1 MPHNPFLQVKAN
13 TPLHLPAT
21 ATFGEAGHLWRQE
34 EIDALILAIAA
45 RRPLLVRGEAGS
57 GKSQLARAAAIVL
70 SGAAHNQD
78 FLFDEVLHTRFE
90 ALDLL
95 YRFDVVER
103 LADAELHRLDETN
116 NRYVKP
122 GKLWQAMR
130 VNQAAATTAGS
141 NAAAVL
147 LIDEIDKADA
157 DIPNALLGVLGNRS
171 FGVPMTTPP
180 QTIKCERMPLVIIST
195 NEEREM
201 PPAFVRRCIVLNQNP
216 PEADAAFMAWLVER
230 GQAHTHLRIDPTA
243 AQAAAE
249 QVLADRKA
257 GIKAGFAKVGLA
269 EYLDLLTALHDLT
282 EQEPASARAA
292 RQAYWLK
299 RLSAYAL
306 VKGADQDQARTSLA
320 DVASVAVASGQT
332 TV

>member
-1 MPHNPFLQVKAN
+1 MPHNPFLQVKAD
-13 TPLHLPAT
+13 TRLHLPAT

-70 SGAAHNQD
+70 SGAAQNQS
-78 FLFDEVLHTRFE
+78 FLFDEVLHARFE

-116 NRYVKP
+116 IKYVKP
-122 GKLWQAMR
+122 GKLWQAMQ
-130 VNQAAATTAGS
+130 VNQAAAPGNA
-141 NAAAVL
+141 AAAVL

-171 FGVPMTTPP
+171 FSVPMTTPP
-180 QTIKCERMPLVIIST
+180 QTVQCERMPLVIIST

-216 PEADAAFMAWLVER
+216 PEADAAFMAWLVAR
-230 GQAHTHLRIDPTA
+230 GQAHTHLRIDATA
-243 AQAAAE
+243 AHAAAE
-249 QVLADRKA
+249 QVLADRKVA
-257 GIKAGFAKVGLA
+257 IRNGFSKVGLA
-269 EYLDLLTALHDLT
+269 EYLDLLTALHELT
-282 EQEPASARAA
+282 AHEPESARTA
-292 RQAYWLK
+292 RQTYWLG

-306 VKGADQDQARTSLA
+306 VKGADQDQARASLA
-320 DVASVAVASGQT
+320 SLAKPASGPGQPAA
-332 TV
+332 

>member
-1 MPHNPFLQVKAN
+1 M
-13 TPLHLPAT
+13 
-21 ATFGEAGHLWRQE
+21 
-34 EIDALILAIAA
+34 
-45 RRPLLVRGEAGS
+45 VRGEAGS

-70 SGAAHNQD
+70 SGAAQNQS
-78 FLFDEVLHTRFE
+78 FLFDEVLHARFE

-116 NRYVKP
+116 VKYVKE

-130 VNQAAATTAGS
+130 VNQAATA
-141 NAAAVL
+141 NNTAAAVL

-171 FGVPMTTPP
+171 FSVPMTTPP
-180 QTIKCERMPLVIIST
+180 QTIQCERMPLVIIST

-216 PEADAAFMAWLVER
+216 PEADAAFKAWLVAR
-230 GQAHTHLRIDPTA
+230 GQAHTHLRIDAAA
-243 AQAAAE
+243 AQAAAA
-249 QVLADRKA
+249 QVLADRTA
-257 GIKAGFAKVGLA
+257 AIKNGFSKVGLA

-282 EQEPASARAA
+282 SQEPDNVRAA
-292 RQAYWLK
+292 RQTYWLA

-306 VKGADQDQARTSLA
+306 VKGADQNQARASLSDLARLTVAPSQTSA
-320 DVASVAVASGQT
+320 
-332 TV
+332 

>member
-70 SGAAHNQD
+70 SGEAKNQD
-78 FLFDEVLHTRFE
+78 FLFDEVLHARFE

-103 LADAELHRLDETN
+103 LADAELHRLDDSN
-116 NRYVKP
+116 NKYVKP
-122 GKLWQAMR
+122 GKLWQAMQ
-130 VNQAAATTAGS
+130 VNQAAAPGNT
-141 NAAAVL
+141 AAAVL

-171 FGVPMTTPP
+171 FSVPMTTPS

-216 PEADAAFMAWLVER
+216 PEVDAAFMAWLVQR

-282 EQEPASARAA
+282 EQEPENARAA

-306 VKGADQDQARTSLA
+306 VKGADQDQARASLA
-320 DVASVAVASGQT
+320 DIASLAVASGQT

>member
-1 MPHNPFLQVKAN
+1 MPHNPFLQVEAD
-13 TPLHLPAT
+13 TRLHLPAT

-34 EIDALILAIAA
+34 EIDALILAVAA

-70 SGAAHNQD
+70 SGAAQNQS
-78 FLFDEVLHTRFE
+78 FLFDEVLHARFE

-103 LADAELHRLDETN
+103 LADAELHRLDKTN
-116 NRYVKP
+116 VKYVKE

-130 VNQAAATTAGS
+130 VNQTATG
-141 NAAAVL
+141 AAVL

-171 FGVPMTTPP
+171 FSVPMTKPP
-180 QTIKCERMPLVIIST
+180 KTVQCERMPLVIIST

-216 PEADAAFMAWLVER
+216 PEADAAFMAWLVAR
-230 GQAHTHLRIDPTA
+230 GQAHDHLRIDAAA

-249 QVLADRKA
+249 QVLADRKVA
-257 GIKAGFAKVGLA
+257 IKNGFAKVGLA

-282 EQEPASARAA
+282 AQEPENARAA
-292 RQAYWLK
+292 RQTYWLA

-306 VKGADQDQARTSLA
+306 VKGADQNQARASLSDLARLTVAPSQTSA
-320 DVASVAVASGQT
+320 
-332 TV
+332 